1 MVTSL
6 LPPAN
11 APVTPVRLGP
21 HERLARLVNPPRLNG
36 LDIARG
42 LAILGMVAAHLGD
55 FPPFA
60 WSDPFSYL
68 NIVHGN
74 SSILFAVLAGISI
87 ALLTGR
93 ERIPEPGDLPRL
105 RLALVG
111 RGAAIFAIG
120 LALEL
125 LGVGI
130 AVILTFYGL
139 LYVAAIPALRLRPSR
154 LILCAIPLALVGPV
168 LVTLLEAFSLGAYG
182 AGSNLLM
189 VGIYPLTT
197 WAPLMLVGMALGR
210 LPLTRPRI
218 ASLITAIG
226 ATLALTGALLG
237 LALSTALGILLPE
250 YQEYS
255 SWSSMGYSSS
265 WEFSSKG
272 SAGYEED
279 VPMVPFD
286 EIDGTGLLCYPA
298 TSYDPVVYC
307 EPEEYSETWIDE
319 SSSSSSYWDDDDA
332 DWSAYPERLSDMA
345 PVPMLI
351 GSVVSTAPHS
361 GSVLEIFTSGGL
373 ALFVIGAST
382 LLSRALRWML
392 LPLSAIGAMPLTAYT
407 LHALVILALA
417 GPAGYLASNPA
428 CLLLILGLAIACT
441 TWTAFL
447 GRGPLERFTA
457 RSARWLSSRP
467 APPRRTDASTA
478 DADPHQGD

>member
-1 MVTSL
+1 MTLL
-6 LPPAN
+6 LPPAS
-11 APVTPVRLGP
+11 APAAPLKIGP
-21 HERLARLVNPPRLNG
+21 RERLARLVNPPRLNG

-74 SSILFAVLAGISI
+74 SAILFAVLAGISI

-93 ERIPEPGDLPRL
+93 ERIPEPEDLPRL

-154 LILCAIPLALVGPV
+154 LILCALPLALFGPV
-168 LVTLLEAFSLGAYG
+168 LVTLLEALSLGAYG

-197 WAPLMLVGMALGR
+197 WAPLMMVGMALGR
-210 LPLTRPRI
+210 LPLNRPRI
-218 ASLITAIG
+218 ASLITAFG
-226 ATLALTGALLG
+226 AGLAVTGTLLG
-237 LALSTALGILLPE
+237 LALSAALGVLLPE
-250 YQEYS
+250 YQEHS
-255 SWSSMGYSSS
+255 SWDSTGYSSS
-265 WEFSSKG
+265 WEASSNS
-272 SAGYEED
+272 SAGYEEE
-279 VPMVPFD
+279 VPMVPFE
-286 EIDGTGLLCYPA
+286 EIEGTGLLCYPPMP
-298 TSYDPVVYC
+298 YDPSVYC
-307 EPEEYSETWIDE
+307 EPEDYGDAWVDE
-319 SSSSSSYWDDDDA
+319 GSSSSSYWDEYGG
-332 DWSAYPERLSDMA
+332 DWSTYPERLSDME
-345 PVPMLI
+345 PLPMLI
-351 GSVVSTAPHS
+351 DSVVSTAPHS

-382 LLSRALRWML
+382 LLSRPLRWLL

-407 LHALVILALA
+407 LHALVILALT
-417 GPAGYLASNPA
+417 GPAGYLTSNPA
-428 CLLLILGLAIACT
+428 CLLLSVGLALCCT
-441 TWTAFL
+441 AWAAFF

-457 RSARWLSSRP
+457 RSAHWLSSQP
-467 APPRRTDASTA
+467 TPPQQTETSTV
-478 DADPHQGD
+478 DADPHQQA